1 MGGASS
7 QQAVLFY
14 YARLQMPVF
23 CASTPDGRCM
33 STAVWSLESQPFS
46 LWPSENLNLLANL
59 LALIGG

>member
-1 MGGASS
+1 
-7 QQAVLFY
+7 
-14 YARLQMPVF
+14 
-23 CASTPDGRCM
+23 M